1 MSADAAPGVGSVEG
15 IRQLATTRRT
25 EVDDLE
31 VAAYRLAEAASWGA
45 ECWRGRSGEQFV
57 ASMTDVSAEVT
68 AVARGLEHHA
78 AALEAYAVDVSLIQG
93 SQQTLEARRAMAEQ
107 NVLSTG
113 VALKT
118 IMREAQDAARDD
130 LIGIVVE
137 SEYRSGE
144 RSTLQRRIDD
154 EQRELEVVAGL
165 WADLV
170 EERAAVDRRC
180 IAALQSPEAM
190 GALPQVTGQAL
201 AAGSSEELLALL
213 AGLSATEL
221 TMLLEQHSEL
231 VDKAFLADPERV
243 RAWWDE
249 LGQQGARNADGLTAM
264 QVALVRGAPAI
275 IGALDGLPPSVRVA
289 ANVFNARRRMA
300 EIDAMVGPIKR
311 RGLPGDDETL
321 AALARERAY
330 LGRAVAEP
338 PTVQLYL
345 FDPSKSRIIE
355 MIGEWNESTRTV
367 LTYVPGTL
375 TNMDSFYGKNGSL
388 QQMARWLEENDPDGT
403 SVAFV
408 FKDGIFPGGT
418 GGSKDPAEFVGAF
431 AQANDPEFARGT
443 SKALYDFQR
452 GLAVDPIR
460 SEPGYRDVA
469 IGHSWGLANI
479 TSAEVHGATY
489 NKVIS
494 LAGAGMPPEWQPQAG
509 TTYTDYSYWDFLM
522 EAQSTGGVWGGRNPN
537 RSDDFDS
544 RGYFQSPHDVELEQ
558 TGDSYTPVWK
568 LDDNHSLVAEVS
580 EDNAQ
585 VRDALTDEIYKEQH
599 D

>member
-1 MSADAAPGVGSVEG
+1 
-15 IRQLATTRRT
+15 
-25 EVDDLE
+25 
-31 VAAYRLAEAASWGA
+31 
-45 ECWRGRSGEQFV
+45 
-57 ASMTDVSAEVT
+57 
-68 AVARGLEHHA
+68 
-78 AALEAYAVDVSLIQG
+78 
-93 SQQTLEARRAMAEQ
+93 
-107 NVLSTG
+107 
-113 VALKT
+113 
-118 IMREAQDAARDD
+118 
-130 LIGIVVE
+130 
-137 SEYRSGE
+137 
-144 RSTLQRRIDD
+144 LQRRIDD

-170 EERAAVDRRC
+170 EERAAADRRC

-190 GALPQVTGQAL
+190 GALPQVTGEAL
-201 AAGSSEELLALL
+201 AARSSDEVLAVL

-221 TMLLEQHSEL
+221 TMLLEQHPEL

-249 LGQQGARNADGLTAM
+249 LGQQGERNTDGLTAV
-264 QVALVRGAPAI
+264 QVALVRGAPEI

-289 ANVFNARRRMA
+289 ANVFNAKRRMA
-300 EIDAMVGPIKR
+300 EIDAMVGPIER
-311 RGLPGDDETL
+311 RGLESDDELL

-355 MIGEWNESTRTV
+355 MIGDWNESTRTV

-388 QQMARWLEENDPDGT
+388 QQMAKWLEANDPDGT
-403 SVAFV
+403 SVA
-408 FKDGIFPGGT
+408 
-418 GGSKDPAEFVGAF
+418 AEFVGAF
-431 AQANDPEFARGT
+431 VQANDPEFARGT

-489 NKVIS
+489 DKVIS
-494 LAGAGMPPEWQPQAG
+494 LAGAGMPPEWQPRAG
-509 TTYTDYSYWDFLM
+509 TTYSDYSYWDFLM

-537 RSDDFDS
+537 RSDDFES
-544 RGYFQSPHDVELEQ
+544 RGYFVSPHDVELEA
-558 TGDSYTPVWK
+558 TGASYTPVWK
-568 LDDNHSLVAEVS
+568 LDDNHSLVAES
-580 EDNAQ
+580 SDDNAP
-585 VRDALTDEIYKEQH
+585 VRDALRQELFPDG
-599 D
+599 

>member
-1 MSADAAPGVGSVEG
+1 MSTDDDPGVGSVEG

-25 EVDDLE
+25 EVDDVE
-31 VAAYRLAEAASWGA
+31 VAAYRLAEVASWGA

-113 VALKT
+113 IALKT

-130 LIGIVVE
+130 PIGIVVE

-170 EERAAVDRRC
+170 EERAAADRRC

-289 ANVFNARRRMA
+289 ANVFNAKRRMA
-300 EIDAMVGPIKR
+300 EIDEMVGPITR
-311 RGLPGDDETL
+311 RGLQGDDELL

-355 MIGEWNESTRTV
+355 MIGDWNESTRTV

-375 TNMDSFYGKNGSL
+375 TNMDSFYREPGTV
-388 QQMARWLEENDPDGT
+388 QQMAWWLHDSDASKT
-403 SVAFV
+403 TVAFV
-408 FKDGIFPGGT
+408 FKDGFFPGGAE
-418 GGSKDPAEFVGAF
+418 GGKNPAEFVGAF
-431 AQANDPEFARGT
+431 AEANDPEFARKS
-443 SKALYDFQR
+443 SKTLYDFQR
-452 GLAVDPIR
+452 GLAVDPV
-460 SEPGYRDVA
+460 STKPGHRDIA

-479 TSAEVHGATY
+479 TSAEVRGATY
-489 NKVIS
+489 DKVIS
-494 LAGAGMPPEWQPQAG
+494 LAGAGMPPEWQARPG
-509 TTYTDYSYWDFLM
+509 TTYTDYSYWDFLQA
-522 EAQSTGGVWGGRNPN
+522 AQRTGGVWEGRNPN
-537 RSDDFDS
+537 RSDEFDS
-544 RGYFQSPHDVELEQ
+544 KGYYLGPEDLRF
-558 TGDSYTPVWK
+558 GDMATLTPLTKV
-568 LDDNHSLVAEVS
+568 DDNHSLVAESS
-580 EDNAQ
+580 EANAA
-585 VRDALTDEIYKEQH
+585 VRDALTKEVH
-599 D
+599 PDVR

>member
-154 EQRELEVVAGL
+154 EQRELEVMAGL

-170 EERAAVDRRC
+170 EERAAADRRC

-221 TMLLEQHSEL
+221 TMLLEQHPEL

-275 IGALDGLPPSVRVA
+275 IGALDGLPPSARVA

-375 TNMDSFYGKNGSL
+375 TNMDSFYREPGTV
-388 QQMARWLEENDPDGT
+388 QQMAWWLHDSDASKT
-403 SVAFV
+403 TVAFV
-408 FKDGIFPGGT
+408 FKDGFFPGGAE
-418 GGSKDPAEFVGAF
+418 GGKNPAEFVGAF
-431 AQANDPEFARGT
+431 AEANDPEFARKS
-443 SKALYDFQR
+443 SKTLYDFQR
-452 GLAVDPIR
+452 GLAVDPV
-460 SEPGYRDVA
+460 STKPGHRDIA

-479 TSAEVHGATY
+479 TSAEVRGATY
-489 NKVIS
+489 DKVIS
-494 LAGAGMPPEWQPQAG
+494 LAGAGMPPEWQARPG
-509 TTYTDYSYWDFLM
+509 TTYTDYSYWDFLQA
-522 EAQSTGGVWGGRNPN
+522 AQRTGGVWEGRNPN
-537 RSDDFDS
+537 RSDEFDS
-544 RGYFQSPHDVELEQ
+544 KGYYLGPEDLRF
-558 TGDSYTPVWK
+558 GDMATLTPLTKV
-568 LDDNHSLVAEVS
+568 DDNHSLVAESS
-580 EDNAQ
+580 EANAA
-585 VRDALTDEIYKEQH
+585 VRDALTKEVH
-599 D
+599 PDVR

>member
-1 MSADAAPGVGSVEG
+1 VSTDDDPGVGSVEG
-15 IRQLATTRRT
+15 IRQLAKTRRT

-57 ASMTDVSAEVT
+57 ASMADVSTEVT

-93 SQQTLEARRAMAEQ
+93 SRQTLEARRAMAEQ
-107 NVLSTG
+107 NILSTG
-113 VALKT
+113 GALKT

-170 EERAAVDRRC
+170 EERAAADRRC

-190 GALPQVTGQAL
+190 GALPQVTGEAL
-201 AAGSSEELLALL
+201 AARSSDEVLALL

-221 TMLLEQHSEL
+221 TMLLEQHPEL

-249 LGQQGARNADGLTAM
+249 LGQQGARNADDLTAV

-289 ANVFNARRRMA
+289 ANVFNAKRRMA
-300 EIDAMVGPIKR
+300 EIDEMVGPIER
-311 RGLPGDDETL
+311 RGLQGDDELL

-355 MIGEWNESTRTV
+355 MIGDWNESTRTV

-375 TNMDSFYGKNGSL
+375 TNMDSFYGKNGDV
-388 QQMARWLEENDPDGT
+388 QQMARWLEKNDPRGT

-408 FKDGIFPGGT
+408 FKDGIFPGGAE
-418 GGSKDPAEFVGAF
+418 GSKNPAEFVGAF
-431 AQANDPEFARGT
+431 AQANDPEFARET
-443 SKALYDFQR
+443 SKALHDFQR

-479 TSAEVHGATY
+479 VSAEVHGATY
-489 NKVIS
+489 DKVIS
-494 LAGAGMPPEWQPQAG
+494 LAGAGMPPEWQPRAG
-509 TTYTDYSYWDFLM
+509 TTYSDYSYWDFLM

-537 RSDDFDS
+537 RSDDFES
-544 RGYFQSPHDVELEQ
+544 RGYFVSPHDVEFEE
-558 TGDSYTPVWK
+558 TGASYTPVWK
-568 LDDNHSLVAEVS
+568 LDDNHALVAQTGD
-580 EDNAQ
+580 DNSQ
-585 VRDALTDEIYKEQH
+585 VRDALRREIFADGQK
-599 D
+599 